1 MLRRSAYFQNPKRR
15 TTVIIGALAGMA
27 MLALAAP
34 AQATA
39 ATGDP
44 GFLCGVTG
52 ETSTPRATTPSR
64 DSDAICAVVF
74 LPDLFG
80 RSTSIVTFGSPVPG
94 AR

>member
-1 MLRRSAYFQNPKRR
+1 MLRRSVYFQSPKRR
-15 TTVIIGALAGMA
+15 TAAIISALAGMV

-34 AQATA
+34 AEATA

-44 GFLCGVTG
+44 GFLCSVTG
-52 ETSTPRATTPSR
+52 GTSTPRATDPRR

-80 RSTSIVTFGSPVPG
+80 RSTSSS
-94 AR
+94 

>member
-1 MLRRSAYFQNPKRR
+1 MLRSSAHFPNPKRR
-15 TTVIIGALAGMA
+15 TTAIISALAGMA

-39 ATGDP
+39 AMGDP

-52 ETSTPRATTPSR
+52 ETSTPRATTPRR

-74 LPDLFG
+74 LPDLF
-80 RSTSIVTFGSPVPG
+80 RRNTSSS
-94 AR
+94 

>member
-1 MLRRSAYFQNPKRR
+1 MLRRSVYFQGPKRR
-15 TTVIIGALAGMA
+15 TAAIISALAGVV

-39 ATGDP
+39 ASDDP

-52 ETSTPRATTPSR
+52 GTSTPRANTPRR

-80 RSTSIVTFGSPVPG
+80 HSTSSS
-94 AR
+94 